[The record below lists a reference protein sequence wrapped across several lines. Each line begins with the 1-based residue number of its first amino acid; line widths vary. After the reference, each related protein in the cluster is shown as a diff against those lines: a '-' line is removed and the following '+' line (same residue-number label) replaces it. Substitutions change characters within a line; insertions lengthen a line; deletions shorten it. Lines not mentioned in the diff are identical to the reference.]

1 MLYSYFVFL
10 CIHAAKHTNK
20 RANFQ
25 INHDLFLVFHS
36 KGKLLS
42 KVFRTHN
49 AVPFIIPTGTD
60 CQFAAYGIRVLWPR
74 KNSCILASS
83 FTITFSSWQV
93 RGECRVSEGSRA
105 PSTGLNPFT
114 HRHSGRFEC
123 RVMVKRKITFFVA
136 SRYLVCRLRLVT
148 LGAER
153 RRAGKELAINQKRVS
168 IVFTCFTF
176 ISQAKE

>member
-1 MLYSYFVFL
+1 MNVKQVKTMLTLFWLIASSFPALRRSAPKVTRRRRHTKYREATKNVILRFTITLHSNLPECRCVKGLRPVEGALHPTLTLTSPYTDGIKDKVPVTHYSW
-10 CIHAAKHTNK
+10 
-20 RANFQ
+20 Q
-25 INHDLFLVFHS
+25 S
-36 KGKLLS
+36 MLLTQAIS
-42 KVFRTHN
+42 
-49 AVPFIIPTGTD
+49 PTGTD

-123 RVMVKRKITFFVA
+123 RV
-136 SRYLVCRLRLVT
+136 
-148 LGAER
+148 
-153 RRAGKELAINQKRVS
+153 
-168 IVFTCFTF
+168 
-176 ISQAKE
+176 